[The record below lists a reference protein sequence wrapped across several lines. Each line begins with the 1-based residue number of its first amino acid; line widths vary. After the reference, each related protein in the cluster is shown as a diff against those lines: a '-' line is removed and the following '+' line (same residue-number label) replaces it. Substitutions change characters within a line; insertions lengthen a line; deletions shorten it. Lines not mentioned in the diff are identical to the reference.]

1 MNSTNYCMSVYHT
14 GNSVYRCAYMSH
26 EWLYESLYHFDRIA
40 RLWNAIIIQPYLAIS
55 LSFQHVQ
62 TRANMFPA
70 YARCPNSLPFRFRH
84 QLVIWCNDVDIVN
97 LYISIC
103 FCMLLWL
110 SILYMV
116 PVGCKR
122 YTHQGRCHGFVRLE
136 TSHTLVPWGEARAKS
151 DRTGQGTGLSLKTEV
166 GGPNNV
172 GKSTITSMTG
182 NVNHTT

>member
-14 GNSVYRCAYMSH
+14 SNSVYRCAYMSH
-26 EWLYESLYHFDRIA
+26 EWLYHFDRIA

-97 LYISIC
+97 LYIYIFFYIFLYVAMVVYTLHGAC
-103 FCMLLWL
+103 WL
-110 SILYMV
+110 QALHPS
-116 PVGCKR
+116 R
-122 YTHQGRCHGFVRLE
+122 T
-136 TSHTLVPWGEARAKS
+136 VPWVRAAWNISYLGAMGRSEGKVWP
-151 DRTGQGTGLSLKTEV
+151 DRTGDRTVPQNRSRWSK
-166 GGPNNV
+166 
-172 GKSTITSMTG
+172 
-182 NVNHTT
+182 